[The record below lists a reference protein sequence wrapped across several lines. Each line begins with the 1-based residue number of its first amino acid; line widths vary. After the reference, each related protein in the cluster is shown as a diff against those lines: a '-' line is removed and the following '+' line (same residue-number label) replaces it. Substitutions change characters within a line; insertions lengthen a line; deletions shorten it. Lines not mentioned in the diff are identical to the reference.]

1 MQNLN
6 KFESCYPALG
16 NVSAINAVKA
26 VGAKNTSLSTQ
37 VLDFLFGNVDIDGSK
52 TATGDSGFNFVLKE
66 GIKFQIFFV
75 SALGMNIEVS
85 IADVTSQLCANINF
99 LTDLTHQILII
110 LYQLLLLFVCC

>member
-1 MQNLN
+1 MFGKSIAVIGPKISVEIGERGVVSEKSKTVAKLLNLNLKIMQNLN

-26 VGAKNTSLSTQ
+26 VGAKDTSLSTQ

-66 GIKFQIFFV
+66 GI
-75 SALGMNIEVS
+75 
-85 IADVTSQLCANINF
+85 
-99 LTDLTHQILII
+99 
-110 LYQLLLLFVCC
+110 